1 MAGRAAPL
9 RSSGA
14 GGRQLVVLILL
25 LLILFLF
32 TAPIVMVFGEDP
44 SVNGKRRLTQM
55 DVYLRTMTT
64 NEQLELKAVSTAG
77 RAQATKIGG
86 MSGRSSS
93 DRG

>member
-1 MAGRAAPL
+1 
-9 RSSGA
+9 
-14 GGRQLVVLILL
+14 
-25 LLILFLF
+25 
-32 TAPIVMVFGEDP
+32 
-44 SVNGKRRLTQM
+44 M

-64 NEQLELKAVSTAG
+64 NEQLELKAASTAG